1 MTAPG
6 ESGIDYEEAPL
17 RITLSERFDTQIA
30 ICSAVGISATMAAP
44 MQEAES
50 ADIVHYQPNGGAGWV
65 VPNSLVGLYINV
77 VTRVAGST
85 PASAPGWD
93 VNPYGENAL
102 DWYRSP
108 ESGSNYMYF
117 PGVTS
122 GSLVGNLSIGTSVGS
137 AASFNASDIS
147 NTAFGAS
154 AGQWKLNA
162 SNYLGFRFMGAD
174 SQTRYGWLRIDV
186 GASAGVR
193 TIMEVAYENAVDQ
206 AILVGAVPEP
216 STLIMGLLATGASG
230 VIAWRRRGQTA

>member
-1 MTAPG
+1 M
-6 ESGIDYEEAPL
+6 
-17 RITLSERFDTQIA
+17 RNKLSERFDTRIA
-30 ICSAVGISATMAAP
+30 MCTAAGITATMAAP
-44 MQEAES
+44 LQEAES
-50 ADIVHYQPNGGAGWV
+50 ADITHYQPNGGSGWV

-77 VTRVAGST
+77 ETRVAGST

-102 DWYRSP
+102 DWYRDAG
-108 ESGSNYMYF
+108 SGSNYMYF

-122 GSLVGNLSIGTSVGS
+122 GAIVGNLSIGTNVGS
-137 AASFNASDIS
+137 AASFNTNDIS
-147 NTAFGAS
+147 NTVFGAS
-154 AGQWKLNA
+154 VGQWKLNA
-162 SNYLGFRFMGAD
+162 SNYLGFRFIAAD

-193 TIMEVAYENAVDQ
+193 TIMEVAYNNVVGE